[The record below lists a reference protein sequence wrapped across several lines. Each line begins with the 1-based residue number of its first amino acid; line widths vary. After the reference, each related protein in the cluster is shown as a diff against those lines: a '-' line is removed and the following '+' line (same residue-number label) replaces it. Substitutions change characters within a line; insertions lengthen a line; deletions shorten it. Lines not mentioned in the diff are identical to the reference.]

1 MTAASKRTDDAPS
14 RVARHRRRQSAAGAQ
29 RVEVTV
35 PRNDAGLVRALA
47 DILRAGGTAAERL
60 RERLRPLVADD
71 RARTGGDLVAF
82 FRNSPVADEDLAFER
97 DHSPGRPVVLG
108 P

>member
-1 MTAASKRTDDAPS
+1 MTAESKRTDDAPS
-14 RVARHRRRQSAAGAQ
+14 RVTRHRRKQSAAGAQ

-47 DILRAGGTAAERL
+47 DILRAGGAAAEQL

-82 FRNSPVADEDLAFER
+82 FRNSPLAGEDLALER
-97 DHSPGRPVVLG
+97 DRVPGRPVDLG